1 MLKCTAKYTLNYSVV
16 ALRVNIGG
24 VPDVIGAVVIAKL
37 FAVTLDGEFAPA
49 EFKVKRLTPFVA
61 KVMNH
66 LR

>member
-1 MLKCTAKYTLNYSVV
+1 L
-16 ALRVNIGG
+16 LRYVNIGG
-24 VPDVIGAVVIAKL
+24 VPDDVIGAVVIAKL
-37 FAVTLDGEFAPA
+37 FAVTLDENVAPA